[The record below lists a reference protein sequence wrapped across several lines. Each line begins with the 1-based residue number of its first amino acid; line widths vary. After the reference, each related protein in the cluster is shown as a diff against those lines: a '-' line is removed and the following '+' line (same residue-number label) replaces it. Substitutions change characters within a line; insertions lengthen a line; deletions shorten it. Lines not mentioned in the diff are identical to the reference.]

1 MVPFSVIVLMS
12 FVIFSAIMDLGWG
25 NQTEVTP
32 ECTLNQSL
40 TQQKHTLF
48 QNN

>member
-25 NQTEVTP
+25 NQTEVTS
-32 ECTLNQSL
+32 EYTLNQSL
-40 TQQKHTLF
+40 NQPKHTLF